1 MHTSIYKNLQ
11 LCKKIQVRCN
21 VVLVGRLK
29 QCVSR
34 KRPSPNLQVSILQ
47 WLHSTSVGVHLPL
60 FVLFKIVSTLSVWFP
75 GSRRVSGGSS
85 IQPSRGS
92 IWTVSGMFS
101 TSWLKT
107 SGTSAVDTRASIM
120 RRLTQVWTGERAWIQ
135 EWLSE
140 FSLIF
145 KRP

>member
-1 MHTSIYKNLQ
+1 MNKIYSNMNKIYRNAHVNIQKSTTLQ
-11 LCKKIQVRCN
+11 EDPGTLQRCSRRC
-21 VVLVGRLK
+21 GRLK
-29 QCVSR
+29 QCFSR
-34 KRPSPNLQVSILQ
+34 KRPSPSISSSSSVAA
-47 WLHSTSVGVHLPL
+47 LHVCRSASSVVCPVQNSLD
-60 FVLFKIVSTLSVWFP
+60 SVRLVP

-120 RRLTQVWTGERAWIQ
+120 RRLT
-135 EWLSE
+135 
-140 FSLIF
+140 
-145 KRP
+145 